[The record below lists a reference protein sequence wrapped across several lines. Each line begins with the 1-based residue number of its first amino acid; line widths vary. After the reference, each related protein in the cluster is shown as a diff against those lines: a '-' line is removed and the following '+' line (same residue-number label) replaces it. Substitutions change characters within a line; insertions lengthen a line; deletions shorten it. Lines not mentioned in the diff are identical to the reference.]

1 MSSAPKPLR
10 CAIYTRKSTEEG
22 LEQDF
27 NSLHAQREACE
38 AYVISQKHEG
48 WKAIPTAYDD
58 GGYSGGTMDRP
69 GLQVLLSD
77 IASGRIDCV
86 VVYKVDRLTRS
97 LTDFARIVDI
107 FDRNGVS
114 FVSVTQSFNTTTSMG
129 RLTLNVLLSFA
140 QFEREVTAERIRDKI
155 AASKKKGMRMGGP
168 VPLGYEVKD
177 KRLVVL
183 EREAETVRL
192 IFERYLELGCLTAL
206 ARDLRERG
214 IVTKVSRRRDGS
226 IRGGI
231 PFTKGPLA
239 YLLRNKVY
247 VGEVIHKG
255 QHYPGEHDPIV
266 SRGLFNAVQGELTA
280 KAQGRGSVRVN
291 RSSLLLGR
299 IFDDRGNR
307 MTPTT
312 AKKGGARYR
321 YYTSCVLAQGRREEA
336 GSLPRVPAPEIESL
350 VLEALAGEG
359 VQITPGAD
367 SDVGRSEADRI
378 ASTVERVVVRQG
390 TVEVLRKADD
400 GEEPRVLILV
410 PWSPAPRTRRR
421 EVIGIGDDHLVRPMR
436 AETRARLVDG
446 IARARAWLDEL
457 ICGRVRDLAEIASR
471 EGCSER
477 SVRMTINLAFISPEI
492 VTAAVEGRLPH
503 GTGTSRLCEAPMG
516 WERQKE
522 LAGMGLRVGDNE
534 LALTRL
540 RVHSP
545 R

>member
-1 MSSAPKPLR
+1 MSAAPKALR

-22 LEQDF
+22 LSQDF

-69 GLQVLLSD
+69 SLQTLLVD

-107 FDRNGVS
+107 FDRHGVS

-168 VPLGYEVKD
+168 VPLGYKVRD
-177 KRLVVL
+177 KKLVVH
-183 EREAETVRL
+183 ESEAEDVRL

-214 IVTKVSRRRDGS
+214 TVTKVSRRRNGS

-239 YLLRNKVY
+239 YLLRNRVY
-247 VGEVIHKG
+247 VGEVIHRG

-266 SRGLFNAVQGELTA
+266 SPELFDAVQGELTA

-291 RSSLLLGR
+291 RASLLMGR

-312 AKKGGARYR
+312 AKKGGVRYR
-321 YYTSCVLAQGRREEA
+321 YYSSCVLAQGRREEA
-336 GSLPRVPAPEIESL
+336 GSVPRVPAPEIEGL
-350 VLEALAGEG
+350 VLEALSGEG
-359 VQITPGAD
+359 IEITSGSNGD
-367 SDVGRSEADRI
+367 ERQSEADRV
-378 ASTVERVVVRQG
+378 ASTIERVVVRKG
-390 TVEVLRKADD
+390 AIEILPKADD
-400 GEEPRVLILV
+400 GEEPRAPILV

-421 EVIGIGDDHLVRPMR
+421 EVIGAGDDGLVRPMR
-436 AETRARLVDG
+436 AETRARLVEG

-457 ICGRVRDLAEIASR
+457 ISGRVNDLAEIAQR

-477 SVRMTINLAFISPEI
+477 SVRMTINLAFLSPEI
-492 VTAAVEGRLPH
+492 VRAAVEGRLSH
-503 GTGTSRLCEAPMG
+503 GTGISRLCEAPMQWDRQAETAG
-516 WERQKE
+516 FERQWIT
-522 LAGMGLRVGDNE
+522 A
-534 LALTRL
+534 
-540 RVHSP
+540 S
-545 R
+545 